1 MSTYL
6 PAILV
11 IALLYGL
18 LGISLN
24 LEWGHTGIINFGHV
38 AFFATGAYT
47 TSLLTTRTSAGIAP
61 GLIAAFV
68 MAALLALPI
77 GWITLRLS
85 SDFLAIVTIGFAE
98 TLRIILLNA
107 GWSGGPSG
115 ITGIPRPLTTLD
127 VQQFNL
133 IWAGTV
139 ALAVIAAMLVLR
151 NISRSPFGRVLRAIR
166 ADERA
171 AAMLGKNV
179 AAAKT
184 TSLVIGSGL
193 AGLAG
198 AIYAHYIGY
207 IAPDQFEPSV
217 TFFVWAGIIIGGSSH
232 VGALIGTI
240 GLVGLLEASRFLGDF
255 GFTAI
260 SATHMANLRLIAVGL
275 LIILF
280 VRFRPQGA
288 FPSRAPGRRGASV
301 DSPTAGGLV
310 DATAAAAG
318 ADTATSTSTSTGTGT
333 GTDPSRHTEGQ

>member
-11 IALLYGL
+11 IALIYGL

-47 TSLLTTRTSAGIAP
+47 TSLLTTHTSAGVGA
-61 GLIAAFV
+61 GLVAAFV
-68 MAALLALPI
+68 LAALLALPI

-85 SDFLAIVTIGFAE
+85 TDFLAIVTIGFAE
-98 TLRIILLNA
+98 ALRIILLNA

-115 ITGIPRPLTTLD
+115 VTGIPRPLTTLE
-127 VQQFNL
+127 VTRFNL

-139 ALAVIAAMLVLR
+139 ALVVVAAMVLLR
-151 NISRSPFGRVLRAIR
+151 GITRSPFGRVLRAIR
-166 ADERA
+166 SDERA

-232 VGALIGTI
+232 LGALAGTI

-260 SATHMANLRLIAVGL
+260 SPTHMANLRLIVVGL
-275 LIILF
+275 IIILF

-288 FPSRAPGRRGASV
+288 FPSRVSKVRAASS
-301 DSPTAGGLV
+301 DSPATGDLV
-310 DATAAAAG
+310 PAASAG
-318 ADTATSTSTSTGTGT
+318 ADSGTGS
-333 GTDPSRHTEGQ
+333 DPTRHAEGQ